1 MALDPIT
8 AGIGLVDTFIN
19 KFVADKD
26 LAAKLA
32 MEARSQE
39 FAGELSLLVGQLEIN
54 KAEAASSSTF
64 VAGWRP
70 FVGWTCGFA
79 LAYNFVLYPIL
90 KYILLVVVMYQP
102 DLMLP
107 EFPVLETA
115 ELMTVLMGML
125 GLSGMRTFE
134 KLNDVARSK

>member
-8 AGIGLVDTFIN
+8 AGIGLLDNFISR
-19 KFVADKD
+19 FVKDKD

-54 KAEAASSSTF
+54 KAEAASSSVF

-70 FVGWTCGFA
+70 MIGWTCGFA
-79 LAYNFVLYPIL
+79 LAYNFILYPFL
-90 KYILLVVVMYQP
+90 KFAVLVVVMKYP
-102 DLMLP
+102 AVMLP
-107 EFPVLETA
+107 EFPVLNTA

-134 KLNDVARSK
+134 KLNDVARNK